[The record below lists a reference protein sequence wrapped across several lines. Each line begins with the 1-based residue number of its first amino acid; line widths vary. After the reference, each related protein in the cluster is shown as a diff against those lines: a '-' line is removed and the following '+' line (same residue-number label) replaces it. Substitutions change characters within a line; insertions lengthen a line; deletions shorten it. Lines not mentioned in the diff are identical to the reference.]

1 MPQSAIPNSQSAIRA
16 ARRHFFQQ
24 CRVGVGAMALGSLL
38 ANEQGRAGEGAEGN
52 AAGAVGNALRG
63 VPGAAN
69 DPLAA
74 RPPHFAPRAKS
85 VIFLF
90 MAGGPSQ
97 LELFEP
103 KPELQKLDGQIIPE
117 SFVKTKRFAFIKQ
130 DAKLQGSKRKFA
142 KRGQSGQVISECLPH
157 LAGVADDICTLR
169 AMKTDVF
176 NHGPAKFFMN
186 TGSPL
191 FGRPSLGAWAT
202 YGIGSLSR
210 DLPGFVVLQS
220 GPRGPRGGAPNWGS
234 GFLPTSYQGVPF
246 RSTGAPILNL
256 ASPEGIAP
264 DDQRRFIES
273 VNDFNRLRLADTG
286 DGEIATRIAAY
297 EMAFRM
303 QSSSPELMDLS
314 GESAETLALYGA
326 EAGKPS
332 FAMNCLLARRLVE
345 RGVRFVQLYHTDWD
359 HHGNKGTELG
369 ESLDAICKQT
379 DQPAAALVRD
389 LKRRGLLDETLVV
402 WGGEF
407 GRTPQGEPREMAG
420 RDHHIEAFTMWL
432 AGGGVKPGL
441 SLGQTDDIG
450 YYGVE
455 DQVHVHDLHATIL
468 HLLGLDHL
476 KLTFRYQGRDFRL
489 TDVAGNVVTKM
500 LA

>member
-1 MPQSAIPNSQSAIRA
+1 MSKPVPQSATCNSQSTIAA

-24 CRVGVGAMALGSLL
+24 CRVGIGAMALGSLL
-38 ANEQGRAGEGAEGN
+38 NAEE
-52 AAGAVGNALRG
+52 RSPTER
-63 VPGAAN
+63 VPYQTT
-69 DPLAA
+69 
-74 RPPHFAPRAKS
+74 HFPPRAKS

-97 LELFEP
+97 LELFTP
-103 KPELQKLDGQIIPE
+103 KAKLQELDGQVIPE
-117 SFVKTKRFAFIKQ
+117 SFVANKRFAFIKG
-130 DAKLQGSKRKFA
+130 DAKLQGTKRKFA
-142 KRGQSGQVISECLPH
+142 QHGESGQTISECLPH
-157 LAGVADDICTLR
+157 LATIADDICSLR
-169 AMKTDVF
+169 AVKTDVF

-191 FGRPSLGAWAT
+191 FGRPSMGAWIT
-202 YGIGSLSR
+202 YGIGSVSR

-220 GPRGPRGGAPNWGS
+220 GPRGPRGGAVNWGS
-234 GFLPTSYQGVPF
+234 GFLPTAYQGVPL

-256 ASPEGIAP
+256 ANPAP
-264 DDQRRFIES
+264 VSRSDQQRFVEA
-273 VNDFNRLRLADTG
+273 VNDFNRLRLAETG

-303 QSSSPELMDLS
+303 QASAPELMDLA
-314 GESAETLALYGA
+314 GESQQTLDLYGA
-326 EAGKPS
+326 KPGQPS

-369 ESLDAICKQT
+369 ESLDRICGET
-379 DQPAAALVRD
+379 DQPAAALVQD
-389 LKRRGLLDETLVV
+389 LKQRGMLNDTLVV

-407 GRTPQGEPREMAG
+407 GRTPQGEPREMIG
-420 RDHHIEAFTMWL
+420 RDHHIESFTMWL
-432 AGGGVKPGL
+432 AGGGVKSGL

-450 YYGVE
+450 YYGTE
-455 DQVHVHDLHATIL
+455 DVVHVHDLHATIL

-476 KLTFRYQGRDFRL
+476 RLTFRFQGRDFRL
-489 TDVAGNVVTKM
+489 TDVAGKVVKKM